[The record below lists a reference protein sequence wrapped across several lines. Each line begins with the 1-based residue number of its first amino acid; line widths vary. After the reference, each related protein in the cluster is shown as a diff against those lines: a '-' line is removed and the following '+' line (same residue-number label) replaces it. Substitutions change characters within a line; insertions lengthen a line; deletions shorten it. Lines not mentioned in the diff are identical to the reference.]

1 MTVSQILVENV
12 NVISIEISF
21 LEEQDLSISLV
32 RHQKISCYVDATLQD
47 ATYDARTIIHVG
59 VSDILNNQSHDQ
71 TAQLISNL
79 REIIAKCKSYGVK
92 HVFVSG
98 LLHTSKIK
106 ENLLVDINRMIKE
119 LCMSDGSEYI
129 DNDNIPRDMLYKD
142 GLYLLDKEK
151 YFLSQRFAWKLWY
164 NFSSFKHIR

>member
-59 VSDILNNQSHDQ
+59 VSDILNNQESRSNGTVDK
-71 TAQLISNL
+71 QLERDNRKMQIVW
-79 REIIAKCKSYGVK
+79 RKACFCFRIIAYLKNKRK
-92 HVFVSG
+92 FVG
-98 LLHTSKIK
+98 WH
-106 ENLLVDINRMIKE
+106 
-119 LCMSDGSEYI
+119 
-129 DNDNIPRDMLYKD
+129 
-142 GLYLLDKEK
+142 
-151 YFLSQRFAWKLWY
+151 
-164 NFSSFKHIR
+164 